1 MFEIDNLAPG
11 LAMFGTVF
19 MALFTGMLLAKERS
33 SSFLLRL
40 FASPMTAT
48 EFLLGYNTAPMIIMT
63 IAQAVIT

>member
-11 LAMFGTVF
+11 LAMFGTVVIE
-19 MALFTGMLLAKERS
+19 LFTGMLLAKDRS

-48 EFLLGYNTAPMIIMT
+48 EFLLGYTAPMIITT